1 MHLRDTHNNIK
12 FYKRS
17 QDMEYDETNRTDCY
31 ERRCR
36 KRIVNVTRKLI
47 KSLIRLKK
55 MGYSRP
61 PNKR

>member
-1 MHLRDTHNNIK
+1 
-12 FYKRS
+12 
-17 QDMEYDETNRTDCY
+17 MEYDETNRTDCY